1 MALKLRSFVLE
12 GETLMLRGY
21 LDTVDGKPRFEILF
35 TVMSQVD
42 RILPEEMNELVKH
55 MQDEL
60 YDMKVPEPVKC
71 EDGSTY
77 FFARDNVIERFM
89 HDHKKEVQGN
99 YRTQESAA
107 SREDAQ

>member
-1 MALKLRSFVLE
+1 MALKLTDFTLK

-35 TVMSQVD
+35 TSTAQVD
-42 RILPEEMNELVKH
+42 RIRPEEMNELVKH

-89 HDHKKEVQGN
+89 HDHKKEVQGDD
-99 YRTQESAA
+99 RTQESAA

>member
-1 MALKLRSFVLE
+1 MELKLRSFVLE

-60 YDMKVPEPVKC
+60 YDMKVPELVKC
-71 EDGSTY
+71 EDGEDY
-77 FFARDNVIERFM
+77 FFPRNFVIERFLK
-89 HDHKKEVQGN
+89 DNAKEVQGN
-99 YRTQESAA
+99 DRTQESAA

>member
-42 RILPEEMNELVKH
+42 RILPEEMNELVNH

-77 FFARDNVIERFM
+77 FFARDNVVERFIK
-89 HDHKKEVQGN
+89 DNAKEVQGDD
-99 YRTQESAA
+99 RTQESAA

>member
-1 MALKLRSFVLE
+1 MALKLRSFVLD

-21 LDTVDGKPRFEILF
+21 LDTVDGKPRFDILF
-35 TVMSQVD
+35 TAMAQVD
-42 RILPEEMNELVKH
+42 CILPEEINELVKH

-77 FFARDNVIERFM
+77 FFPRNDVIERFLK
-89 HDHKKEVQGN
+89 DNEKEVQGDD
-99 YRTQESAA
+99 RTQESAA

>member
-35 TVMSQVD
+35 TGMAQVD

-77 FFARDNVIERFM
+77 FFARDNVIERFIK
-89 HDHKKEVQGN
+89 DNAKEVQGDD
-99 YRTQESAA
+99 RTQESAA
-107 SREDAQ
+107 SREDDQ

>member
-12 GETLMLRGY
+12 GDTLILRGY

-35 TVMSQVD
+35 TSTAQVD
-42 RILPEEMNELVKH
+42 RILPEEMNELVNH

-60 YDMKVPEPVKC
+60 YDMMVPEPVKC

-77 FFARDNVIERFM
+77 FFARDNVVERFIK
-89 HDHKKEVQGN
+89 DNAKEVQGDD
-99 YRTQESAA
+99 RTQESAA

>member
-1 MALKLRSFVLE
+1 MELKLRSFVLE

-60 YDMKVPEPVKC
+60 YDMMVPELVKC

-77 FFARDNVIERFM
+77 FFPRNFVIERFLK
-89 HDHKKEVQGN
+89 DNSKEVQGDD
-99 YRTQESAA
+99 RTQESAA
-107 SREDAQ
+107 SREDDQ

>member
-89 HDHKKEVQGN
+89 HDHKKEVQGDD
-99 YRTQESAA
+99 RTQESAA

>member
-1 MALKLRSFVLE
+1 MALKLTDFTLK

-35 TVMSQVD
+35 TGMAQVD

-77 FFARDNVIERFM
+77 FFARDNVIERFIK
-89 HDHKKEVQGN
+89 DNAKEVQGDD
-99 YRTQESAA
+99 RTQESAA
-107 SREDAQ
+107 SREDDQ

>member
-77 FFARDNVIERFM
+77 FFAPDDVIERFM
-89 HDHKKEVQGN
+89 HDHKKEVQGDD
-99 YRTQESAA
+99 RTQESAA
-107 SREDAQ
+107 SREDDQ

>member
-1 MALKLRSFVLE
+1 MALKLTDFTLK
-12 GETLMLRGY
+12 GETLMLFGY
-21 LDTVDGKPRFEILF
+21 LDKVDVKPRFDIRF
-35 TVMSQVD
+35 TVTAPVD
-42 RILPEEMNELVKH
+42 RILPEEMNELIKH

-89 HDHKKEVQGN
+89 HDHKKEVQGDD
-99 YRTQESAA
+99 RTQESAT
-107 SREDAQ
+107 SREDDQ

>member
-1 MALKLRSFVLE
+1 MALKLTDFTLK
-12 GETLMLRGY
+12 GETLMLFGY
-21 LDTVDGKPRFEILF
+21 LDKVDGKPRFDILF

-42 RILPEEMNELVKH
+42 RILPEEMNELVNH

-89 HDHKKEVQGN
+89 HDYKKEVQGDD
-99 YRTQESAA
+99 RTQESAA

>member
-21 LDTVDGKPRFEILF
+21 LDTVDGKPRFDILF
-35 TVMSQVD
+35 TVMAQMD
-42 RILPEEMNELVKH
+42 RILPEEINELARN

-60 YDMKVPEPVKC
+60 YGMMVPEPVKC

-89 HDHKKEVQGN
+89 HDHKKEVQGDD
-99 YRTQESAA
+99 RTQESAA

>member
-1 MALKLRSFVLE
+1 MALKLMSFVLE

-71 EDGSTY
+71 KDGSTY
-77 FFARDNVIERFM
+77 FFARDDVIERFLK
-89 HDHKKEVQGN
+89 DNAKEVQGN
-99 YRTQESAA
+99 DRTQESAA

>member
-21 LDTVDGKPRFEILF
+21 LDTVDGKPRFDILF
-35 TVMSQVD
+35 TGMAQVD
-42 RILPEEMNELVKH
+42 CILPEEMNELARN

-60 YDMKVPEPVKC
+60 YGMMVPEPVKC

-77 FFARDNVIERFM
+77 FFARDNVVERFIK
-89 HDHKKEVQGN
+89 DNAKEVQGDD
-99 YRTQESAA
+99 RTQESAA

>member
-21 LDTVDGKPRFEILF
+21 LDTVDGKPRFDIRF
-35 TVMSQVD
+35 TVTAPVD
-42 RILPEEMNELVKH
+42 RILPEEMNELARN

-60 YDMKVPEPVKC
+60 YGMMVPEPAKC

-77 FFARDNVIERFM
+77 FFPRNDVIERFLK
-89 HDHKKEVQGN
+89 DNAKEVQGDD
-99 YRTQESAA
+99 RTQESAA

>member
-12 GETLMLRGY
+12 GETLILRGY
-21 LDTVDGKPRFEILF
+21 LDTVDGKPRFDIRF
-35 TVMSQVD
+35 TVTAPVD
-42 RILPEEMNELVKH
+42 SIRPEEMNELVKH

-99 YRTQESAA
+99 DRTQESAA
-107 SREDAQ
+107 SWEDDQ

>member
-21 LDTVDGKPRFEILF
+21 LDTVDGKPRFDIRF
-35 TVMSQVD
+35 TVMAHVD

-99 YRTQESAA
+99 DRTQESAA
-107 SREDAQ
+107 SREDDQ

>member
-21 LDTVDGKPRFEILF
+21 LDTVDGKPRFDILF
-35 TVMSQVD
+35 TSTAPVD
-42 RILPEEMNELVKH
+42 RILPEEMNELVNH

-89 HDHKKEVQGN
+89 HDYKKEVQGDD
-99 YRTQESAA
+99 RTQESAA

>member
-35 TVMSQVD
+35 TSTAQVD
-42 RILPEEMNELVKH
+42 RIRPEEMNELVNH
-55 MQDEL
+55 MQDEI
-60 YDMKVPEPVKC
+60 YDMKVPEPVKW
-71 EDGSTY
+71 EDGSIH
-77 FFARDNVIERFM
+77 FFAPDDVIERFM

-99 YRTQESAA
+99 DRTQESAA

>member
-21 LDTVDGKPRFEILF
+21 LDTVDGKPRFDIRF
-35 TVMSQVD
+35 TVMAPVD
-42 RILPEEMNELVKH
+42 RILPEEMNDLARN

-89 HDHKKEVQGN
+89 HDHKKEVQGDD
-99 YRTQESAA
+99 RTQESAA

>member
-99 YRTQESAA
+99 DRTQESAA
-107 SREDAQ
+107 SREDDQ

>member
-21 LDTVDGKPRFEILF
+21 LDTVDGKPRFDILF
-35 TVMSQVD
+35 TVMAQMD
-42 RILPEEMNELVKH
+42 RILPEEINELARN

-60 YDMKVPEPVKC
+60 YGMMVPEPVKC
-71 EDGSTY
+71 EDGEDY
-77 FFARDNVIERFM
+77 FFPRNYVIERFLK
-89 HDHKKEVQGN
+89 DNGEEVQGDD
-99 YRTQESAA
+99 RTQESAA

>member
-21 LDTVDGKPRFEILF
+21 LDTVDGKPRFDIRF
-35 TVMSQVD
+35 TVTAPVD
-42 RILPEEMNELVKH
+42 RILPEEMNELVKR

-99 YRTQESAA
+99 DRTQESAA

>member
-21 LDTVDGKPRFEILF
+21 LDTVDVKPRFDIRF
-35 TVMSQVD
+35 TVTAPVD
-42 RILPEEMNELVKH
+42 RILPEEINELARN

-60 YDMKVPEPVKC
+60 YGMMVPEPVKC

-77 FFARDNVIERFM
+77 FFPRNDVIERFLK
-89 HDHKKEVQGN
+89 DNAKEVQGDD
-99 YRTQESAA
+99 RTQESAA
-107 SREDAQ
+107 SREDDQ

>member
-12 GETLMLRGY
+12 GKTLMLRGY
-21 LDTVDGKPRFEILF
+21 LDTVDGKPRFDILF
-35 TVMSQVD
+35 TCTSQAD
-42 RILPEEMNELVKH
+42 RIRPEEMNELVNH

-77 FFARDNVIERFM
+77 FFARDNVIERFIK
-89 HDHKKEVQGN
+89 DNAKEVQGDD
-99 YRTQESAA
+99 RTQESAA
-107 SREDAQ
+107 SREDDQ